1 MFYRLGNAAVWKT
14 VLGSLGCNVP
24 VRFATGMWIQSETC
38 RWIPGSVWSM
48 GSRVFLGAQYGLSK
62 TVVSAGIAL
71 ELAATVA
78 SWGVLV
84 LGGIVL
90 YGKSIVAL
98 PGGRQIADE
107 ITLAVIALAGL
118 ALPFMLFSG
127 KISRKVRGLLGQFQS
142 LSQLQL
148 RRRSIGIAFI
158 DYVILGIANGV
169 VCWIVVYAT
178 LGGTAVSVG
187 AVDCR
192 QRFGVAGRLLRDFF
206 ARRARRSRSD
216 VRPSLLRLG
225 SVRPRTPGGR
235 RVAFSSDWF

>member
-1 MFYRLGNAAVWKT
+1 M
-14 VLGSLGCNVP
+14 
-24 VRFATGMWIQSETC
+24 
-38 RWIPGSVWSM
+38 
-48 GSRVFLGAQYGLSK
+48 
-62 TVVSAGIAL
+62 
-71 ELAATVA
+71 
-78 SWGVLV
+78 GVLV
-84 LGGIVL
+84 LGGIVF
-90 YGKSIVAL
+90 YGKWIVAV

-127 KISRKVRGLLGQFQS
+127 KISRKAAAYFANSNRYPVNC
-142 LSQLQL
+142 
-148 RRRSIGIAFI
+148 RRRSIRIAFI

-187 AVDCR
+187 AVIAVNALAWLV
-192 QRFGVAGRLLRDFF
+192 GFF
-206 ARRARRSRSD
+206 ANFGRRARRSRSD